1 MKLVDKK
8 QKWKG
13 QFTYQDG
20 YSDID
25 QYREVIFEMEIK
37 VDNDSF
43 VGISKD
49 SESKELFD
57 KPASVKGFFD
67 NDMISFVLKYPYSYY
82 RDDDGTLVVE
92 KGYEHPDIQYIGF
105 YDEDLKEY
113 KGNWEIVVDQETY
126 GTDNLLE
133 VVNGGFQ
140 LRRID

>member
-1 MKLVDKK
+1 MELVDKK

-13 QFTYQDG
+13 QFTYLDG
-20 YSDID
+20 YNTLD
-25 QYREVIFEMEIK
+25 QYREVDFMMEID
-37 VDNDSF
+37 VNNSSF
-43 VGISKD
+43 VGISRD

-82 RDDDGTLVVE
+82 RDDHGTLVVE
-92 KGYEHPDIQYIGF
+92 KEYEHPDIQYIGF

-113 KGNWEIVVDQETY
+113 KGNWEIVVDQEAY

-133 VVNGGFQ
+133 VVNGGFE
-140 LRRID
+140 LRRVN